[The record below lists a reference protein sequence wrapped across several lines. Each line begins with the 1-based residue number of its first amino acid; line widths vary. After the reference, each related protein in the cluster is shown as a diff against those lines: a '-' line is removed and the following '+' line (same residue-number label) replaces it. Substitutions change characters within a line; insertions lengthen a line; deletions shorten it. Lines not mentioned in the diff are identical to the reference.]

1 MTIAV
6 LIITIFALL
15 FALAAIVF
23 FKAESSNGGNSFC
36 NPRLVLHAGGREGFS
51 ISQNGLFAN
60 DDASNHGIECAGEGR
75 RLAARSFFRW
85 INIRGAGRG
94 CFD

>member
-23 FKAESSNGGNSFC
+23 FN
-36 NPRLVLHAGGREGFS
+36 AGGREGFS